1 MAGAALRL
9 VLGIASSVCAV
20 AQNVEGAP
28 LSAEEREKLS
38 LAVRWLANRRCASD
52 SANADV
58 MQMNALET
66 ARANE
71 MLRMRTPHRIVRH
84 SLWNFGYAE
93 DPWVPCADEEARW
106 WVPGQFRAVA
116 KWTHCCNKLPAVTK
130 CVGNQYIEGG
140 GYTDDV
146 AVCRSYLPASLTP
159 ETCVVYSF
167 GIANAW
173 GFDDSMAD
181 AGCTVHSFDPTTKTR
196 AGHEAHVHER
206 VSFHYTGLRG
216 RPDDSSQAVGN
227 AKTYYGALGGRRLD
241 LGEIME
247 ELGHKRVDV
256 IKLDCE
262 GCEWEAFA
270 HLATTCVEI
279 NLWTGP
285 EMDRSRLLDWD
296 RLLYVRSQHRP
307 GQNRTSSTRSEES

>member
-1 MAGAALRL
+1 
-9 VLGIASSVCAV
+9 
-20 AQNVEGAP
+20 
-28 LSAEEREKLS
+28 
-38 LAVRWLANRRCASD
+38 
-52 SANADV
+52 
-58 MQMNALET
+58 
-66 ARANE
+66 
-71 MLRMRTPHRIVRH
+71 
-84 SLWNFGYAE
+84 
-93 DPWVPCADEEARW
+93 
-106 WVPGQFRAVA
+106 
-116 KWTHCCNKLPAVTK
+116 
-130 CVGNQYIEGG
+130 
-140 GYTDDV
+140 
-146 AVCRSYLPASLTP
+146 
-159 ETCVVYSF
+159 
-167 GIANAW
+167 
-173 GFDDSMAD
+173 MAD

-206 VSFHYTGLRG
+206 VSFHYIGLRG

-227 AKTYYGALGGRRLD
+227 AKTYYGALGGRMLD